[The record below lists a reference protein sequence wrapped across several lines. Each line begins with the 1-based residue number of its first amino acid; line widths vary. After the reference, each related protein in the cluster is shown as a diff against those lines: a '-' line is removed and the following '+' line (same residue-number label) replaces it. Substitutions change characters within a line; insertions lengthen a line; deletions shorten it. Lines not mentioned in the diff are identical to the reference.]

1 MHSNSYKTS
10 LLLLKQH
17 SKMCMDYQDNSPK
30 ANRAPGTLLEQT
42 SCYENTEHC
51 ANNELNEVVKYRVFT
66 GDGHLRIT
74 CLTFNQATM
83 FNQLKFL
90 PNTGFFLSKF
100 FGIKF
105 IKWDP
110 FFFVEKE
117 YWKANK
123 VPYKKN
129 GSSKRP

>member
-1 MHSNSYKTS
+1 
-10 LLLLKQH
+10 
-17 SKMCMDYQDNSPK
+17 MCMDYQDNSPK
-30 ANRAPGTLLEQT
+30 ANLALGTLLEQT

-100 FGIKF
+100 FGMKF
-105 IKWDP
+105 IK
-110 FFFVEKE
+110 EIHSSLL
-117 YWKANK
+117 
-123 VPYKKN
+123 KKN
-129 GSSKRP
+129 IERQIKFRTRKMAAAKDLNSNGSLFGRALNIVF